1 MDKIRDKFNLHFKT
15 ANVQLPEPIPTR
27 GEIRQGSWSI
37 VYVVIPDEHG
47 QPCLE
52 FVANN
57 RFTNSQHMRILNSGD
72 IVPLPSWQEDFS
84 FDPNVPGDREAAE
97 ARMNAHNEAV
107 TADLQSKG
115 LI

>member
-1 MDKIRDKFNLHFKT
+1 MNKIRESFQEYFK
-15 ANVQLPEPIPTR
+15 AFGLQLPDPVPDHGHLREA
-27 GEIRQGSWSI
+27 GWSI
-37 VYVVIPDEHG
+37 TYVITPDDHA

-57 RFTNSQHMRILNSGD
+57 RFTNSRHVRILNSGEM
-72 IVPLPSWQEDFS
+72 IPLPSLQDDFS

-107 TADLQSKG
+107 IADLKSKG